1 MFNVG
6 GGELLMIML
15 VALIVL
21 GPQRLPEAARTVG
34 RVVSEVRRV
43 STGFQREIRTAFDES
58 DATPGSRPARTAPT
72 LAAAVDDVD
81 DADGSGDGSGDS
93 ASADRALPAADGADE
108 ADTIGTARPAVV
120 AGDDVAPEVAQAL
133 DQIAAPASAT
143 DPDSAPT
150 PTLPDDVPPA
160 AGGTAPPPGPAE
172 GSDDAGDGRRAAS

>member
-6 GGELLMIML
+6 GGELLVIML

-58 DATPGSRPARTAPT
+58 DATPGSRSPRPAPT

-81 DADGSGDGSGDS
+81 EVDDDGGSDVDGNDVNGN
-93 ASADRALPAADGADE
+93 DE
-108 ADTIGTARPAVV
+108 DVS
-120 AGDDVAPEVAQAL
+120 DDVAPEVAQAL
-133 DQIAAPASAT
+133 DQIAAPVSAP
-143 DPDSAPT
+143 DRDSAPT
-150 PTLPDDVPPA
+150 PTLPDDAPPA

-172 GSDDAGDGRRAAS
+172 ASDDAGDGRRAAS